1 MLQYMLDTNICI
13 YVIKNYP
20 PKLRAFQSTR
30 RATLHIERYARGA
43 ALRAEKSARRSENLQ
58 AIGQFCARLE
68 VLAFPAK
75 AAAHFGQIRADVERL
90 GKPVGPLDMLIGA
103 HARGGIDRRY
113 QQSTRIPAAAG
124 GSRRE
129 LGGRRRR
136 LKVTLPR
143 AVPWRIA
150 S

>member
-20 PKLRAFQSTR
+20 PKLRERFNRLAEQLCISSV
-30 RATLHIERYARGA
+30 TLAELHYV
-43 ALRAEKSARRSENLQ
+43 AEKSARRLENLQ

-90 GKPVGPLDMLIGA
+90 GTPVRPLDMLIGA
-103 HARGGIDRRY
+103 HARAEGLIVVTNNAREFRRLPGV
-113 QQSTRIPAAAG
+113 RVENWMDG
-124 GSRRE
+124 GSALR
-129 LGGRRRR
+129 
-136 LKVTLPR
+136 
-143 AVPWRIA
+143 
-150 S
+150 